1 MVTLSKKALWVLF
14 DAHFRPERAA
24 QTMDVLK
31 GCCGLV
37 LKKIIQVL
45 LSSLLW

>member
-1 MVTLSKKALWVLF
+1 MATLRKKALWVSF

-31 GCCGLV
+31 GQSGL
-37 LKKIIQVL
+37 KR
-45 LSSLLW
+45 